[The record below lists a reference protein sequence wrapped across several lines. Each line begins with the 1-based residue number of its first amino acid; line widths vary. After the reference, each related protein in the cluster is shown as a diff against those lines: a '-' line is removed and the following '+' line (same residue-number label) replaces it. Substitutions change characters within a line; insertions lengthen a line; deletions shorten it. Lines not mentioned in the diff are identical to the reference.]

1 VPHTNP
7 SPSSEQIAARHNAIY
22 GRGLRVEPVRNLT
35 DEQRELL
42 GPPPGFEKYIGR
54 TPASSGSKYAGLVHL
69 VMAHNPGLLRQFR
82 TMMPFFMLEGTLPP
96 RDRELAILRAAWM
109 RQIPFVW
116 GEHVAIGKKVGM
128 TSDEMDWLTEGS
140 SAVAW
145 VEHDRAVVRAA
156 EELVDDAMISEE
168 TWSVLAKKFDE
179 AQLVELPLLVGQ
191 YLLMGYYQNS
201 VGLPLWEGNEGLF
214 AR

>member
-1 VPHTNP
+1 MSNSSSTINP
-7 SPSSEQIAARHNAIY
+7 DDVAARHNAIF
-22 GRGLRVEPVRNLT
+22 GRPPRLEPVRDLT

-54 TPASSGSKYAGLVHL
+54 SPGNANASQGALVYTI
-69 VMAHNPGLLRQFR
+69 MAHNPGLLRQFR
-82 TMMPFFMLEGTLPP
+82 TMMPFFMLEGTLAP

-116 GEHVAIGKKVGM
+116 GEHVEIGKKIGM
-128 TSDEMDWLTEGS
+128 TTEDMEWLIEGS
-140 SAVAW
+140 TAAGW
-145 VEHDRAVVRAA
+145 NGHDRAVVSAA
-156 EELVDDAMISEE
+156 EELVNDAMICGTTWE
-168 TWSVLAKKFDE
+168 TLAKSLSE

-201 VGLPLWEGNEGLF
+201 VGLPLWEGNKGLS